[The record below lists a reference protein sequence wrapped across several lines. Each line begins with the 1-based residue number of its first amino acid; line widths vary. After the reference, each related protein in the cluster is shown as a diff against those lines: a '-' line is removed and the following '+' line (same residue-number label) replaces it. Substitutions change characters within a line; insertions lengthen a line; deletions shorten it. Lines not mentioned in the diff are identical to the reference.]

1 MKIKINNKFFNHF
14 SDLKVN
20 FNLDTFGSTFSFKA
34 RFNPDNLEHQKIF
47 RPLSYNEIQIF
58 SNDNNLLLTGTI
70 VNNSFSSSQ
79 NPELVSLSGYSKSGI
94 LQDVSIPLSV
104 YPLEKNNQSLSQISS
119 QMIKPFN
126 IGQIIDPSAANELS
140 FNYEKVVAN
149 VSDTVAGFLSKLAAQ
164 RNVIIGHTT
173 KGDLYYFKA
182 FTNSKSVRAYTTK
195 NVLSSSI
202 RIDGQGFHRSI
213 SVLRQPSDTNDGAS
227 TVDSITNTI
236 VLSDRK
242 VIKTL
247 SSGEDT
253 DTSKAANNVLAAE
266 LKSLQV
272 SIELPRIDYDLKCGQ
287 IVNFQNRELFI
298 YKSQRFVVNTITYNE
313 DSGSDTMSISLLLP
327 EAFSGE
333 NPKNIFEI

>member
-126 IGQIIDPSAANELS
+126 IGQIIDPSANELS